1 MLCIKFVCGR
11 EIKGFGCVI
20 TYEFLVFLLGSC
32 LGRGTHLRMVK
43 LGFKALIRFG

>member
-1 MLCIKFVCGR
+1 MHIVCGR

-20 TYEFLVFLLGSC
+20 AYEFLVFLLGSC

-43 LGFKALIRFG
+43 LGFSALIRFG